1 MLDIV
6 LTVNVSRDEFLT
18 KFTHKYEKRVELFA
32 SLGIF
37 LRLFLTGAADFTAS
51 KMFASLSL
59 ITKSQS
65 R

>member
-1 MLDIV
+1 MFDIV
-6 LTVNVSRDEFLT
+6 LTVNVSRDEFLP

-32 SLGIF
+32 SLSML

-51 KMFASLSL
+51 KMLASFSL
-59 ITKSQS
+59 ITKSQN